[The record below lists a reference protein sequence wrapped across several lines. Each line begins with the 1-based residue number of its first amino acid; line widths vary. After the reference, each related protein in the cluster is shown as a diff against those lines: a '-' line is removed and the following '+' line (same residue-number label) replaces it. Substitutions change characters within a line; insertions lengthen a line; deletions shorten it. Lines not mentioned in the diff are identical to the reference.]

1 MTKNKIWRIDSME
14 SIPDDFEIK
23 DLKIDESEI
32 DDNEEDDE

>member
-14 SIPDDFEIK
+14 SIHDDSEIK
-23 DLKIDESEI
+23 DLEIDESEI